1 MFGFLN
7 FFRKKKQVPESE
19 PQVQAQAEPRSE
31 ATQAEPQVQAAVK
44 EKVAAADFGEL
55 PDGQYV
61 VLLKDQDVDGEQS
74 ILVNLEV
81 QHGPHKG
88 ALVTAKFSDEKA
100 RKVAGEQSD
109 SYLAF
114 LAFEDHQDAY
124 ELVEAMDYSNEE
136 ANGEFIVVC
145 EGGYVVSTPPYSTG
159 EVEELVARL

>member
-7 FFRKKKQVPESE
+7 FFKKKKPAPVSQPE
-19 PQVQAQAEPRSE
+19 PQAQAQP
-31 ATQAEPQVQAAVK
+31 APQAEAQAAPASQDAFD
-44 EKVAAADFGEL
+44 VAEFDEL
-55 PDGQYV
+55 PDGKYV
-61 VLLKDQDVDGEQS
+61 VLLKDQTVDGEQS

-88 ALVTAKFSDEKA
+88 AVVTARFSDEKA

-159 EVEELVARL
+159 DVEQLIAQL